1 MKQELLNTLKSK
13 GLEEINNFLP
23 GSDYIRRYSGNID
36 GCYTSGYYDDI
47 MIIKKEGLTL
57 TFKINKDYFEE
68 SEELFETTQEFE
80 EGMEFE
86 DWNGEWKKTL
96 NKYSSVILLTYLLKL

>member
-13 GLEEINNFLP
+13 ELSEINNFLP
-23 GSDYIRRYSGNID
+23 GNNYIRMYSGDIN
-36 GCYTSGYYDDI
+36 GYYTSGYYDDI
-47 MIIKKEGLTL
+47 KIVKKEGLTF
-57 TFKINKDYFEE
+57 TFKIDKDYFEE
-68 SEELFETTQEFE
+68 GEELFETTQEFE

-96 NKYSSVILLTYLLKL
+96 NNYSSVILLTYLLKL